1 MTCGSEGEDED
12 VTIDEMTQQ
21 QMQPPAEDSGEEDT
35 EIPRERTYDD
45 DIRAA
50 MPGYELLHETAAAFL
65 PGLVGQR
72 ARVLVVGAG
81 SGEEVVRLGRENP
94 GWRFVAED
102 PSAEMLA
109 VAREK
114 IDAAG
119 LADRVAFVPGPVEAV
134 ASDDRCDAATMIL
147 VQHFLPDDGAKL
159 SILREIAARLRP
171 GAPLFLANMHGDL
184 AAGGDQQRYQ
194 AWKRRQM
201 TLGMSASDAEAMFS
215 GLPTVVH
222 FVSED
227 RTRRLLEDAGFSDV
241 VQVFRAFMIG
251 GWLAYR
257 L

>member
-1 MTCGSEGEDED
+1 M
-12 VTIDEMTQQ
+12 VDEMTKDQEQ
-21 QMQPPAEDSGEEDT
+21 SHAEDSVEESD
-35 EIPRERTYDD
+35 EEEVPRERTYDA
-45 DIRAA
+45 DIRSA

-65 PGLVGQR
+65 PGLIGEQ

-81 SGEEVVRLGRENP
+81 TGEEVVRLGRENP

-102 PSAEMLA
+102 PSAEMLT

-114 IDAAG
+114 VDAAG
-119 LADRVAFVPGPVEAV
+119 LTDRIEFAAGPVEAV
-134 ASDDRCDAATMIL
+134 SSDDRFDAATMIL

-159 SILREIAARLRP
+159 AILRDVAARLRP

-184 AAGGDQQRYQ
+184 AASADQQRYQ

-201 TLGMSASDAEAMFS
+201 TRGMSAADAEAMFG

-222 FVSED
+222 FVSD
-227 RTRRLLEDAGFSDV
+227 NRTRRLLQEAGFTDV
-241 VQVFRAFMIG
+241 VQVFRAFVIG

-257 L
+257 Q